1 MTQLPLALRLARR
14 ELRSGLRG
22 FRVFLACLALG
33 VAAVAAVGS
42 TTAAVRGGLAH
53 DARTILGGDVDI
65 HLANRPAN
73 ADERG
78 FLERQGKLSE
88 VVQMRAMARAVGRE
102 KRTLIELKAVDG
114 AYPLAGTMRLS
125 PDVPLA
131 QALEKKGQVWGAV
144 AEQGV
149 LDRLGA
155 KVGETLRV
163 GDAELEV
170 RAVIAREPDRGA
182 DAFSLGPRLMIDAAA
197 LPQTGLIAPGS
208 IVEYRYRLLLTSSGD
223 LDGFH
228 SALTQRFPDAGWRV
242 LDRRNAAPGL
252 TRMLDRVTMYLT
264 LVALTAL
271 LIGGVGVANAVRS
284 YLEKR
289 LATIATLKCLG
300 ASGGLIFAIYL
311 VQILALA
318 LVGTVAGLAAGAA
331 APFALAKALTGA
343 LPFDIRE
350 GLYPAPLLLAASFGM
365 MTALAF
371 SLWPLSVARAV
382 SPAGLFRSQVAA
394 NRPKPSTRNMAAL
407 LAAGFALVALAAFA
421 SSDRMVAIWFAAAA
435 IGTLVILRGAAALL
449 AWTAGRWRARLGDR
463 GRGWL
468 RLALANLRRPGAQ
481 TATMMLSLGLGL
493 VALVAVGLIEGNLAR
508 QVGSEIP
515 GEAPAFFFIDI
526 QPDQLDPFLKTVQ
539 AIPGVGAVEHLPSL
553 RGRIVKVN
561 GRPVEQ
567 VKVAPEVSWVTQ
579 GDRGLTYSAAP
590 APGTKIAAGAWW
602 PQDYKGPPLISFDA
616 KAAQGL
622 GIGVGDT
629 LTVNLL
635 GRDIEARI
643 ANLRDIE
650 WGTLSLN
657 YVIVF
662 APGALEDAP
671 QTHIA
676 TVRVDRGEEEA
687 VERAV
692 TDRFPN
698 VSAIRVREALEAV
711 NSILQKI
718 GAAVRGIAVV
728 TLAAGILALAGAV
741 AAGHERR
748 VYDAVVLKVLG
759 ARRRD
764 VLKAFLAEYGLLG
777 LATGILAVA
786 IGVPVAA
793 AVLTRLMQIDFTFL
807 PAEPLA
813 TVALGVAACLAFGFA
828 GTWLALGEK
837 ASARLR
843 NE

>member
-131 QALEKKGQVWGAV
+131 QALEKKGQAWGAV

-318 LVGTVAGLAAGAA
+318 LVGTVVGLAAGAA

-350 GLYPAPLLLAASFGM
+350 GLSPGPP
-365 MTALAF
+365 
-371 SLWPLSVARAV
+371 SLSEH
-382 SPAGLFRSQVAA
+382 S
-394 NRPKPSTRNMAAL
+394 
-407 LAAGFALVALAAFA
+407 
-421 SSDRMVAIWFAAAA
+421 
-435 IGTLVILRGAAALL
+435 
-449 AWTAGRWRARLGDR
+449 
-463 GRGWL
+463 
-468 RLALANLRRPGAQ
+468 
-481 TATMMLSLGLGL
+481 
-493 VALVAVGLIEGNLAR
+493 R
-508 QVGSEIP
+508 QVLFEAAHCNREE
-515 GEAPAFFFIDI
+515 GE
-526 QPDQLDPFLKTVQ
+526 
-539 AIPGVGAVEHLPSL
+539 
-553 RGRIVKVN
+553 
-561 GRPVEQ
+561 RPRRDCS
-567 VKVAPEVSWVTQ
+567 VAPE
-579 GDRGLTYSAAP
+579 D
-590 APGTKIAAGAWW
+590 
-602 PQDYKGPPLISFDA
+602 
-616 KAAQGL
+616 
-622 GIGVGDT
+622 
-629 LTVNLL
+629 
-635 GRDIEARI
+635 
-643 ANLRDIE
+643 
-650 WGTLSLN
+650 
-657 YVIVF
+657 
-662 APGALEDAP
+662 
-671 QTHIA
+671 
-676 TVRVDRGEEEA
+676 
-687 VERAV
+687 
-692 TDRFPN
+692 
-698 VSAIRVREALEAV
+698 
-711 NSILQKI
+711 
-718 GAAVRGIAVV
+718 
-728 TLAAGILALAGAV
+728 
-741 AAGHERR
+741 
-748 VYDAVVLKVLG
+748 
-759 ARRRD
+759 
-764 VLKAFLAEYGLLG
+764 
-777 LATGILAVA
+777 
-786 IGVPVAA
+786 
-793 AVLTRLMQIDFTFL
+793 
-807 PAEPLA
+807 
-813 TVALGVAACLAFGFA
+813 
-828 GTWLALGEK
+828 
-837 ASARLR
+837 
-843 NE
+843 